1 MSQLNQKTI
10 VKKNMRGPGTTSQ
23 MKVIAVVNCKTIFFT
38 SPVVMEDVTAA
49 TLFSFYLF
57 IYL

>member
-1 MSQLNQKTI
+1 
-10 VKKNMRGPGTTSQ
+10 MRGPGTTSQ
-23 MKVIAVVNCKTIFFT
+23 MKMIAVVNCKTIFFT